1 MRRIHLSNN
10 EAISRSFVVRMP
22 GYAMPPAGE
31 WIMELR
37 RRAITAG
44 EPAFVFSSEIGN
56 LRVIAYDAPAR
67 KAVLAMLAPPQLIA
81 DLTDSY
87 VADLVYVEDGLSKNL
102 ERFVFNFRRGVSRVD
117 LPEPPPAY
125 DDLASWQPIVD
136 ISGGDAA
143 TVLSVVERGLPG
155 PPDGPPGPQG
165 PQGEV
170 GPAGP
175 QGPQGLVGPS
185 GPQGPQGPQGP
196 AGPAGPQ
203 GPQGQVGPLGPEGPQ
218 GPHGDPGPAGAQ
230 GPQGEVGPAGPQGEV
245 GPAGPQGPQ
254 GEVGPIGPQGEVGPA
269 GPQGPQGEPAA
280 LPAGLWTHL
289 ATLVAAS
296 SAELADTTHFTSDFD
311 EYEIVLENLFP
322 ANDGANLK
330 LELQIG
336 GFWMI
341 DGYSSLAR
349 LTNSAGSDVSH
360 QTAYIDLSGATSPR
374 LKSAGGLGL
383 SGHLRFFN
391 PAEAANVK
399 RILGQAG
406 FGDHSD
412 SAKSA
417 IVDISASRNTTT
429 DPVTG
434 MKFYM
439 DNGNMAAGKI
449 HIFGR
454 TK

>member
-44 EPAFVFSSEIGN
+44 EPAFVFSSGIGN

-117 LPEPPPAY
+117 LQEPPPAY

-155 PPDGPPGPQG
+155 PPDGPPGPQ
-165 PQGEV
+165 
-170 GPAGP
+170 
-175 QGPQGLVGPS
+175 
-185 GPQGPQGPQGP
+185 
-196 AGPAGPQ
+196 GPQ

-245 GPAGPQGPQ
+245 GPAGPQGPP
-254 GEVGPIGPQGEVGPA
+254 GEVGAVGPQGEVGPA
-269 GPQGPQGEPAA
+269 GPQGPQGEPAV

-311 EYEIVLENLFP
+311 EYEIVLENLVP

-391 PAEAANVK
+391 AAEAANVK

-412 SAKSA
+412 SGKSA

-439 DNGNMAAGKI
+439 DNGNTAAGRI

>member
-1 MRRIHLSNN
+1 MSMRRIYLSNN
-10 EAISRSFVVRMP
+10 EAISRSFIVRMP

-31 WIMELR
+31 WTMELR

-81 DLTDSY
+81 GLTDSY
-87 VADLVYVEDGLSKNL
+87 FADLVYVDDGLSKNL
-102 ERFVFNFRRGVSRVD
+102 GQFVFNFRRGVTRVD
-117 LPEPPPAY
+117 LQEPPPDY

-165 PQGEV
+165 PQGAV

-175 QGPQGLVGPS
+175 EGPQGLVGPS
-185 GPQGPQGPQGP
+185 GPLGPQGPQGP
-196 AGPAGPQ
+196 VGPSGPQ
-203 GPQGQVGPLGPEGPQ
+203 GPQGEVGPLGPEGPQ
-218 GPHGDPGPAGAQ
+218 GPHG
-230 GPQGEVGPAGPQGEV
+230 EV

-254 GEVGPIGPQGEVGPA
+254 GDVGPAGPQGAQGDVGPA
-269 GPQGPQGEPAA
+269 GPQGPAGEAA
-280 LPAGLWTHL
+280 TLPAGPWIQL
-289 ATLVAAS
+289 ATMTAADVAQ
-296 SAELADTTHFTSDFD
+296 LADTTHFTSDFD
-311 EYEIVLENLFP
+311 EYEIVLENLVP

-336 GFWMI
+336 GYWMI

-349 LTNSAGSDVSH
+349 VTNSAGSVASH
-360 QTAYIDLSGATSPR
+360 QTTYIDLSGATSPR
-374 LKSAGGLGL
+374 LKNSGGVGL
-383 SGHLRFFN
+383 SGFLRFFN
-391 PAEAANVK
+391 PAETANVK
-399 RILGQAG
+399 RIVGQTG
-406 FGDHSD
+406 FGDYSD
-412 SAKSA
+412 SGQSA

-434 MKFYM
+434 MKFFV
-439 DNGNMAAGKI
+439 DNGNLATGKI

-454 TK
+454 KK